1 MHDNTKEKS
10 HGSIFIQES
19 VEEPGRGAF
28 DRRSQQRYDGW
39 SGEDDSGAVAGSQ
52 PSMDAA
58 RRPLGQ
64 SGNQDN
70 SLDQPIGM
78 GIDGC
83 GLHQSRW
90 SDAAFEAKEKE
101 EIKCLIT

>member
-10 HGSIFIQES
+10 HGSIFIQEP
-19 VEEPGRGAF
+19 VEERGHGAVY
-28 DRRSQQRYDGW
+28 RRSQQRYDGW

-58 RRPLGQ
+58 RRSLGQ
-64 SGNQDN
+64 SGNQDD
-70 SLDQPIGM
+70 SLDRPIGM
-78 GIDGC
+78 GIDGR

-90 SDAAFEAKEKE
+90 GDAAFETKKNQ
-101 EIKCLIT
+101 EIKFLIT

>member
-1 MHDNTKEKS
+1 MGPHLKQNLLKNVDA
-10 HGSIFIQES
+10 
-19 VEEPGRGAF
+19 GAVY
-28 DRRSQQRYDGW
+28 RRSQQRYDGW

>member
-28 DRRSQQRYDGW
+28 DRRSQQRYDGR
-39 SGEDDSGAVAGSQ
+39 SGEDDCGAVAGSQ

-58 RRPLGQ
+58 RRSLGQ
-64 SGNQDN
+64 SGNQDD
-70 SLDQPIGM
+70 SLDRPIGM
-78 GIDGC
+78 GIDGR

-90 SDAAFEAKEKE
+90 GDAAFETKKNQ
-101 EIKCLIT
+101 EIKFLIT

>member
-10 HGSIFIQES
+10 HGSILKQEP
-19 VEEPGRGAF
+19 VEERGHGAVY
-28 DRRSQQRYDGW
+28 RRSQQRYDGW

-58 RRPLGQ
+58 RSSLCQ

-101 EIKCLIT
+101 EIKYLIT

>member
-10 HGSIFIQES
+10 HESIFIQEP
-19 VEEPGRGAF
+19 VEERGHGAVY
-28 DRRSQQRYDGW
+28 RRSQQRYDGR

-58 RRPLGQ
+58 RRSLGQ
-64 SGNQDN
+64 SGNQDD
-70 SLDQPIGM
+70 SLDRPIGM
-78 GIDGC
+78 GIDGR

-90 SDAAFEAKEKE
+90 GDAAFETKKNQ
-101 EIKCLIT
+101 EIKFLIT